1 MQPGLVRNTPRQPH
15 RPPEVPA
22 QERVGLFAPG
32 NRTATLHLDG
42 DLAAVLVDLGGHLEQ
57 PPPPLRVLR
66 AADRAAPPRQGRP
79 APVTPYALD
88 VDAYRKQLLAARALE
103 RVTEEQNDM
112 APPGS
117 LVPNDRDWAASPERV
132 VRQPILTWDGVRST
146 RLRRP

>member
-1 MQPGLVRNTPRQPH
+1 M
-15 RPPEVPA
+15 PA

-88 VDAYRKQLLAARALE
+88 VDAYRTQLLAARALE
-103 RVTEEQNDM
+103 RVTQQRDDT
-112 APPGS
+112 AHPGS
-117 LVPNDRDWAASPERV
+117 LVPYDRHWSASPERV
-132 VRQPILTWDGVRST
+132 VRQPLRSK
-146 RLRRP
+146 RLC